1 MSALSSVIINA
12 STKQTAT
19 VVWMHGLGDSGAGWS
34 FLAEQLSGLFPYV
47 KWILPNAP
55 SIPVTLNGGMS
66 MPAWF
71 DIKELGRK
79 NATSEDRDGMLQS
92 VTTINKIL
100 RDEVDKGIP
109 ANRIVL
115 GGFSQGSVMSLLA
128 GLTSEYKLAAII
140 GCSGW
145 LPMPDRIQNMA
156 SDANKKTPIL
166 MCHGD
171 ADPVVNYT
179 FGKES
184 AERLQQLKYDVEFK
198 TYHNLGHSAAPQELL
213 DISSF
218 LKKNIPSV

>member
-1 MSALSSVIINA
+1 MSALSSVIIN
-12 STKQTAT
+12 STTKQTAT
-19 VVWMHGLGDSGAGWS
+19 VVWMHGLGDTGAGWS

-55 SIPVTLNGGMS
+55 LVPVTLNGGMA

-71 DIKELGRK
+71 DIKSLSRK
-79 NATSEDRDGMLQS
+79 DASSEDSDGMLRT
-92 VTTINKIL
+92 VATINQIL

-115 GGFSQGSVMSLLA
+115 GGFSQGSAMSLLT

-145 LPMPDRIQNMA
+145 LPMASRIQSMM

-171 ADPVVNYT
+171 ADPVVSFAY
-179 FGKES
+179 GQES
-184 AERLQQLKYDVEFK
+184 AERLKQLKYDVEFK
-198 TYHNLGHSAAPQELL
+198 SYPNLPHSASPQELL

-218 LKKNIPSV
+218 LKKNLPPV